1 MNPKIVFLVMSAVSK
16 PETVDQLA
24 RALAPHRVL
33 VHHDFSQSPDFR
45 LAAPNVQFVPDPKKT
60 GWAVFGLVEGIFHSF
75 RFAIDN
81 LDFDYLQLL
90 SPTCLPI
97 KPLRDFEAHVAG
109 GADAHFGCIDLL
121 RDRDVLM
128 SVGYR
133 AFTPEG
139 SLRHRAMRRLPR
151 VYFGPSPGR
160 RDEAG
165 IWLRSGRGRG
175 IAPWIALAAT
185 QLLANPR
192 IGRHIFDES
201 LRPYYGSAW
210 FGARRP
216 IIQGI
221 TEMFSRPA
229 VHDYFSRLRIS
240 EEFLLPT
247 LMMKLGVRKG
257 PINHFI
263 QRYNE
268 AHTGQIQEE
277 HFALLRDSSAFFARK
292 FADDPE
298 DATRT
303 KVLRELVG
311 LDAAVQPGVPSGGE
325 GVLLHAS

>member
-1 MNPKIVFLVMSAVSK
+1 MHPNIVFLVMSAVSK

-24 RALAPHRVL
+24 RVLAPHRVL

-60 GWAVFGLVEGIFHSF
+60 GWAVFGLVEGIFHSLQ
-75 RFAIDN
+75 FAVDH

-121 RDRDVLM
+121 RDRDALM

-139 SLRHRAMRRLPR
+139 SLRHRAMRRLSGS
-151 VYFGPSPGR
+151 YFGSSPRR

-165 IWLRSGRGRG
+165 IWLRSGRGKG
-175 IAPWIALAAT
+175 IVPWIALGAI
-185 QLLANPR
+185 QLLAKPR

-201 LRPYYGSAW
+201 FHPYYGSAW

-216 IIQGI
+216 VIQGI
-221 TEMFSRPA
+221 TELFFRPA
-229 VHDYFSRLRIS
+229 IHNYFSRLRIA

-247 LMMKLGVRKG
+247 LLMRLGVRKG
-257 PINHFI
+257 PMNHYV
-263 QRYNE
+263 QRFNE
-268 AHTGQIQEE
+268 AHTGQIHEE
-277 HFALLRDSSAFFARK
+277 HLAQLRDCGAFFARK
-292 FADDPE
+292 FADDPR

-303 KVLRELVG
+303 KVLRELVSF
-311 LDAAVQPGVPSGGE
+311 DAVAQPRVWTAGE
-325 GVLLHAS
+325 GALLHAS